1 MILFPLKHSEI
12 SVKNLVFLIKKEE
25 DMEILGFL
33 TLDKN
38 IQAAIKKTLKNK
50 ESSLKEYFL

>member
-12 SVKNLVFLIKKEE
+12 SVKNLVFFLKTEE
-25 DMEILGFL
+25 DMEMLGFL

-38 IQAAIKKTLKNK
+38 IQAALKKSLKNT
-50 ESSLKEYFL
+50 ESSLKEYFI